1 VAGSYQRLVPN
12 SLQPEPQ
19 AECRKQDTEDE
30 TLYAKH
36 QTIMNDTKKLQRW
49 LGIGAILFV
58 LVYIGAVYYTIQSRG
73 HREARSTVI
82 ESARAMEQER
92 NLLLPELL
100 LPMGILLMLAG
111 CYLIVRHRNQKTYQ
125 RLDDDVED
133 GGDDGPG
140 SDAEM

>member
-1 VAGSYQRLVPN
+1 
-12 SLQPEPQ
+12 
-19 AECRKQDTEDE
+19 
-30 TLYAKH
+30 
-36 QTIMNDTKKLQRW
+36 MNDTKKLQRW

-73 HREARSTVI
+73 HREARPTMI

-100 LPMGILLMLAG
+100 LPMGILLTLAG

-125 RLDDDVED
+125 RLDDELDED
-133 GGDDGPG
+133 DD
-140 SDAEM
+140 SIS